1 MFLGSCH
8 TVFCTISYGDERRHL
23 FCSTFSYSRS
33 CGFSHPRLFSY
44 FLSPISP
51 ERKFHSVHQKLCLRF
66 SQPALGLYR
75 GVALPQDAA
84 LCPFSSACPH
94 VPEEQRS
101 QGDAHGVLVFSVYTQ
116 EKRTAS
122 RPGGCR
128 VRRGGPG
135 CRLTGSVIAYML
147 SLIPSALFQV
157 SVRGQAH
164 FSSFFSH
171 PAIRAQKGNSIL
183 CLCCSA
189 YLFIL
194 VISLFLHYSYSVSRH
209 INL

>member
-1 MFLGSCH
+1 MKGDIYSAPPCSILDPVDSA
-8 TVFCTISYGDERRHL
+8 ISGY
-23 FCSTFSYSRS
+23 
-33 CGFSHPRLFSY
+33 
-44 FLSPISP
+44 SPISRLP
-51 ERKFHSVHQKLCLRF
+51 FSWEEIPLCHQKLCLRF
-66 SQPALGLYR
+66 SQPSLGLYC
-75 GVALPQDAA
+75 GIALPQDAA
-84 LCPFSSACPH
+84 LCPFRSACPH
-94 VPEEQRS
+94 VPGEQRS
-101 QGDAHGVLVFSVYTQ
+101 HRDAHGVLAFSVHTQ
-116 EKRTAS
+116 QKRTAS

-135 CRLTGSVIAYML
+135 YRLTGSVIAYML

-171 PAIRAQKGNSIL
+171 PAIRGQKGNPIL

-194 VISLFLHYSYSVSRH
+194 VISLLLHYSYSMPRH